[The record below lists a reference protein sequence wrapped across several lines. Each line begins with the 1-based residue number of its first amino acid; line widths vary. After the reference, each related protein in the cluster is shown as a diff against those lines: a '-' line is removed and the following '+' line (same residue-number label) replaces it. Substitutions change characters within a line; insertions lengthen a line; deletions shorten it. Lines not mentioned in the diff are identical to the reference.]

1 MEGKSPMLVNV
12 SVGEYF
18 DKFSILQIKSEKII
32 DPTKLAHI
40 IKEKS
45 YLESIMEDL
54 RHILESD
61 SYRDLHEVNL
71 ALWDIEDRIRQKE
84 DLKEYDDEFI
94 DLSRKIYIMNDERF
108 NHKNE
113 ISKMTSS
120 EYMEQKS
127 HRKCM

>member
-18 DKFSILQIKSEKII
+18 DKFSILQIKSEKIV
-32 DPTKLAHI
+32 DPSKLTHV
-40 IKEKS
+40 IKERS

-54 RHILESD
+54 SHILESD

-113 ISKMTSS
+113 ISKMASS

-127 HRKCM
+127 HRNCR

>member
-18 DKFSILQIKSEKII
+18 DKFSILQIKSEKIV
-32 DPTKLAHI
+32 DPTKLSHI

-54 RHILESD
+54 SHILESD

-94 DLSRKIYIMNDERF
+94 DLY
-108 NHKNE
+108 NE
-113 ISKMTSS
+113 
-120 EYMEQKS
+120 
-127 HRKCM
+127 